1 MAVYKN
7 ITSASVGNVGTVL
20 IAKNGN
26 DTGAIQKILISNN
39 SANTATVRVYLGV
52 DNSNTLDFYFIKN
65 VEIPTATALVLSDNL
80 RFDTSRFNLIIH
92 NTGTGP
98 DLTVMIK

>member
-26 DTGAIQKILISNN
+26 DTGAIQKI
-39 SANTATVRVYLGV
+39 
-52 DNSNTLDFYFIKN
+52 
-65 VEIPTATALVLSDNL
+65 
-80 RFDTSRFNLIIH
+80 
-92 NTGTGP
+92 
-98 DLTVMIK
+98 

>member
-7 ITSASVGNVGTVL
+7 ITSSGSAVTL

-52 DNSNTLDFYFIKN
+52 DTSNTLDFYFSFVQI
-65 VEIPTATALVLSDNL
+65 ILSPY
-80 RFDTSRFNLIIH
+80 FLILKFSCI
-92 NTGTGP
+92 NNIFY
-98 DLTVMIK
+98 LL

>member
-7 ITSASVGNVGTVL
+7 ITTDTTTTL

-39 SANTATVRVYLGV
+39 SADTATIRVYLGV
-52 DNSNTLDFYFIKN
+52 DTSNTLDFYFIKN
-65 VEIPTATALVLSDNL
+65 VEIPTATTLVLSDNL

-92 NTGTGP
+92 RSGTNP
-98 DLTVMIK
+98 DLTVIVK